1 MDRQKLED
9 LQQKVDAASQR
20 YDARFAGKARATRN
34 LDELDG
40 IISELKEL
48 HTQGQAL
55 MNGDNTE
62 LRQVLENAKNNIDL
76 YTEERAKIVEIKSQ
90 GPDVVEG
97 AMLASWANFVFDEYH
112 RHFSGR
118 NRSTRDVGR
127 IDEMIAELEGVQQ
140 DMTALLARAPLEGT
154 KKDLEVVES
163 NLKMYQ
169 AELENILS
177 ARRQGSRDDRISNL
191 ATMANDQFGVYRS
204 QFGGKGRTTRRPGL
218 LERVIK
224 NLNGILNDMRELN
237 SKGTRSETN
246 VKNIK
251 IVQEN
256 LNLYKTE
263 LKAIKEARDNTTLD
277 DFAGMLGGAAN
288 DAMAAYREG
297 FAGQSRA
304 SRDLDLLSSLV
315 DEMYEISLQMREVQD
330 ASKDMDSNN
339 RNLQIVL
346 DNLIMYQTE
355 YRRIQE
361 AKGQS

>member
-9 LQQKVDAASQR
+9 LQKRVDDVSQR

-34 LDELDG
+34 VQELDE
-40 IISELKEL
+40 IISELKSL
-48 HTQGQAL
+48 HTEGQGL

-62 LRQVLENAKNNIDL
+62 LRTVLETAKNNIDL
-76 YTEERAKIVEIKSQ
+76 YTEERQKIIEIQNQ
-90 GPDVVEG
+90 GPDVVTG

-112 RHFSGR
+112 RHFSGKSR
-118 NRSTRDVGR
+118 ATRDVGR
-127 IDEMIAELEGVQQ
+127 MDEMIAELEGVQQ
-140 DMTALLARAPLEGT
+140 DMEALLKRTDLEGT
-154 KKDLEVVES
+154 QKDLEVVKT

-169 AELENILS
+169 DELENILS
-177 ARRQGSRDDRISNL
+177 ARRQGTRDERVSNL
-191 ATMANDQFGVYRS
+191 ANMANDQFNVYRA

-224 NLNGILNDMRELN
+224 NLNGILNDMRDMN
-237 SKGTRSETN
+237 AKGTRSEINT
-246 VKNIK
+246 KNIG
-251 IVQEN
+251 IVREN
-256 LNLYKTE
+256 LNLYQDE
-263 LKAIKEARDNTTLD
+263 LNKIKEARDTTTLE

-288 DAMAAYREG
+288 DAMATYREN

-304 SRDLDLLSSLV
+304 TRDLDLLSSLI
-315 DEMYEISLQMREVQD
+315 DEMYEIALQMREVQD
-330 ASKDMDSNN
+330 AEPSLDVNN

-361 AKGQS
+361 AKGQG

>member
-9 LQQKVDAASQR
+9 LQQKVDAVSQR

-34 LDELDG
+34 LDELDE
-40 IISELKEL
+40 IISELKDL
-48 HTQGQAL
+48 HTQGQGL
-55 MNGDNTE
+55 MNGDNNE
-62 LRQVLENAKNNIDL
+62 LRQVLDNAKNNIDL
-76 YTEERAKIVEIKSQ
+76 YTEERAKIVEIKGQ

-118 NRSTRDVGR
+118 NRSTRDLGR
-127 IDEMIAELEGVQQ
+127 MDEMIAELEGVQD
-140 DMTALLARAPLEGT
+140 DMKALLGRKELEGT
-154 KKDLEVVES
+154 RKDLEVVET
-163 NLKMYQ
+163 NLKMYRD
-169 AELENILS
+169 ELQNILT
-177 ARRQGSRDDRISNL
+177 ARRQGTRDDRISNL
-191 ATMANDQFGVYRS
+191 ATMANDQFSIYRN

-224 NLNGILNDMRELN
+224 NLEGILKDMRELN
-237 SKGTRSETN
+237 SKGTRSEVNT
-246 VKNIK
+246 KNIM

-256 LNLYKTE
+256 LNLYKGE
-263 LKAIKEARDNTTLD
+263 VKAIKEARDNTTLE

-288 DAMAAYREG
+288 DAMAAYREN

-304 SRDLDLLSSLV
+304 TRDLDLLSSLI
-315 DEMYEISLQMREVQD
+315 DEMYEIALQMREVQD
-330 ASKDMDSNN
+330 AAADLDVNN
-339 RNLQIVL
+339 RNIQIVL

-361 AKGQS
+361 AKGQG